1 MFLITCFI
9 FCLLGSLTWAAG
21 PSHRT
26 VCPSGT
32 FAYKDRNQ
40 WYCYKFYED
49 RLTFYEAETE
59 CQFRWR
65 GHLASLTKD
74 KQVKSIGAYVTKENL
89 RGDFVWIG
97 LQLIRDE
104 ESNVKMEWSWTDET
118 LSNYT
123 RWSFGEPDTTSYS
136 DTCVGLSPATGH
148 EKWVDIDCNRKFPF
162 LCKWKPS

>member
-9 FCLLGSLTWAAG
+9 FCLLGSLTWAG
-21 PSHRT
+21 PSVRT

-32 FAYKDRNQ
+32 FGYKDGSQ

-49 RLTFYEAETE
+49 QLTFHDAEEE

-74 KQVKSIGAYVTKENL
+74 KQVKSIGTYVTKENL
-89 RGDFVWIG
+89 EGDLVWIG
-97 LQLIRDE
+97 LRQLKGSSGNTGWR
-104 ESNVKMEWSWTDET
+104 WTDGAR
-118 LSNYT
+118 SIYKN
-123 RWSFGEPDTTSYS
+123 WSSGEPKIVSYD
-136 DTCVGLSPATGH
+136 DTCAGLSSASEH
-148 EKWVDIDCNRKFPF
+148 VKWVARNCNCKLPF